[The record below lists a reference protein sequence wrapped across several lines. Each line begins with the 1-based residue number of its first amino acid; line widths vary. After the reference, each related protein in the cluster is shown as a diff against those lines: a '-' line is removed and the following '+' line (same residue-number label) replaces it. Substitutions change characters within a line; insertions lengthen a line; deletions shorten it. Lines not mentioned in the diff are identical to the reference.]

1 MIKLNVYQSDL
12 KGYKMIFSNQ
22 RWGVGYK
29 NYTPQQDLVWQR
41 HFESDEGF
49 ILLSGK
55 CCLLTK
61 NNEKIDIK
69 WLEKSKFYMVKKN
82 EWHFNLMFK
91 NAEIFIVENNNVSNS
106 NTENVR
112 LTESEQDLL
121 KENEEIANLL
131 SEFS

>member
-1 MIKLNVYQSDL
+1 MNIFESDE

-29 NYTPQQDLVWQR
+29 NFSPEQSLVWQR

-49 ILLSGK
+49 ILLSGE

-61 NNEKIDIK
+61 DGEKIELT
-69 WLEKSKFYMVKKN
+69 WLEKGKFYLVKRN

-91 NAEIFIVENNNVSNS
+91 DAEIFIVENNDVDDS
-106 NTENVR
+106 NTENIK
-112 LTESEQDLL
+112 L
-121 KENEEIANLL
+121 KEREVNYLKQNNKVLKLISEI
-131 SEFS
+131 S

>member
-1 MIKLNVYQSDL
+1 MNVLKSDTL
-12 KGYKMIFSNQ
+12 GYKMIFSNQ

-29 NYTPQQDLVWQR
+29 NYSPQQDLVWQR

-61 NNEKIDIK
+61 NEGKIDIN
-69 WLEKSKFYMVKKN
+69 WLEKSKFYLVKKN

-91 NAEIFIVENNNVSNS
+91 DAEIFIVENNDVSES
-106 NTENVR
+106 NTENVK
-112 LTESEQDLL
+112 LTESEQKFLNKNEEILDLL
-121 KENEEIANLL
+121 KE
-131 SEFS
+131 FS

>member
-1 MIKLNVYQSDL
+1 LDVLKSDSL
-12 KGYKMIFSNQ
+12 GYKMIFSNQ

-29 NYTPQQDLVWQR
+29 NYSPQQDLVWQR

-61 NNEKIDIK
+61 NKGKININ
-69 WLEKSKFYMVKKN
+69 WLEKSKFYLVKKN

-91 NAEIFIVENNNVSNS
+91 DAEIFIVENNDVSES
-106 NTENVR
+106 NTESIR
-112 LTESEQDLL
+112 LTESEQEFL
-121 KENEEIANLL
+121 KENEEITDLL
-131 SEFS
+131 KQIS